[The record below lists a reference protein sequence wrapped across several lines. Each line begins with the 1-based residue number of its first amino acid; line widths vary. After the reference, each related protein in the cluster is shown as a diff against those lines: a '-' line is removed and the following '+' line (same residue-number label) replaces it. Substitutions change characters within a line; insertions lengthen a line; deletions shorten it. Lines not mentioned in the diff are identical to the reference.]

1 MVAEILGLYASR
13 LCSNLLYLR
22 CLQYILS
29 SSPELLAT
37 VPVRPQYIL
46 LTGTHHDLIRE
57 HLLPMCFFIVVL
69 RLRIRDNSKDDR
81 AANGPSVNTDYNYK
95 VSDCSCCTHHYSF
108 TRVAHVAKVPIQ
120 CFHQACAQMR
130 AGAFKCKCK
139 CKRRI
144 KCKCKCKCA
153 AVESNASANANA
165 QQLNQMQMQM
175 HLDQMQMNL
184 DQIQIHLDRMK
195 MEFYVCTDLPEAYSR
210 RNQLTK

>member
-1 MVAEILGLYASR
+1 MVAEILVLYASR

-57 HLLPMCFFIVVL
+57 HLLPMCFFIDVF

-108 TRVAHVAKVPIQ
+108 TRVAHVAKVPIH
-120 CFHQACAQMR
+120 CFNRYRSCCPSLYLFCR
-130 AGAFKCKCK
+130 CLGAKIAYVIDFLFINT
-139 CKRRI
+139 KRSSLI
-144 KCKCKCKCA
+144 
-153 AVESNASANANA
+153 
-165 QQLNQMQMQM
+165 LTMF
-175 HLDQMQMNL
+175 L
-184 DQIQIHLDRMK
+184 
-195 MEFYVCTDLPEAYSR
+195 R
-210 RNQLTK
+210 RSL